1 MALALHYGKG
11 SCSLV
16 VHLVLEELGLAFEAV
31 EVDLAAGAQRS
42 DAFRAINPKGKVPA
56 LVTPEGTLT
65 ECVAILEWL
74 LDRHGDGTWLARP
87 GTWARAKTMEQ
98 VATLATDV
106 HPAFNR
112 FFHPEHFSDDRAI
125 QAAIKAQGAK
135 SMSDWFAAQDAALA
149 GPWWSGGAAPTVAD
163 LYFAVI
169 ARWGRWLDP
178 PATRR
183 PNIEAFLNRLS
194 TRPAVSRA
202 LAREGITLFS

>member
-1 MALALHYGKG
+1 MALQLHYGKG

-16 VHLVLEELGLAFEAV
+16 VHMVLEELGLAFEAV

-42 DAFRAINPKGKVPA
+42 AAFLALNPKGKVPA
-56 LVTPEGTLT
+56 LVAPEGTLT
-65 ECVAILEWL
+65 ECVAILGWL
-74 LDRHGDGTWLARP
+74 LDRHGDGAWLAKP

-98 VATLATDV
+98 VATLATEV

-112 FFHPEHFSDDRAI
+112 FFHPEHFSDESAVRA
-125 QAAIKAQGAK
+125 AVKAHGAK
-135 SMSDWFAAQDAALA
+135 SISAWFAREDAALT
-149 GPWWSGGAAPTVAD
+149 GRWWSGGDEPTVAD

-178 PATRR
+178 PATRL
-183 PNIEAFLNRLS
+183 PNIEAFLNRLA
-194 TRPAVSRA
+194 TRPAISRA